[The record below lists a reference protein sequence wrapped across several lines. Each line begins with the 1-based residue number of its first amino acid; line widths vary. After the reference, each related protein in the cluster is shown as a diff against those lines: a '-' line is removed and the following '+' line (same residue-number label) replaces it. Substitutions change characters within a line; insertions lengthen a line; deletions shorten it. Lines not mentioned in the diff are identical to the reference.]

1 MKRRD
6 FVRSASALTA
16 LSFMDLKAFAG
27 MMSELPAQEASM
39 PVLFAGHGSPMNAI
53 EDNEF
58 TRGWKAAAA
67 KLPTPKAILC
77 VSAHWETKGTQVTA
91 MKMPPTI
98 HDFGG
103 FPEKLFQQQ
112 YPAPGSPELAGEI
125 KHLVKKTEIAL
136 DEKWGLDHGTWSV
149 IMPMFPKADIPVL
162 QLSIDYTKD
171 AKYHFELAK
180 ELAALRKKGVLIVG
194 SGNIV
199 HNLGMMQWKDGAYDW
214 TIEFD
219 TKIKD
224 AILKEDWDSLINY
237 RKFGRAADLSVPSNE
252 HYLPLL
258 YIAALKDS
266 KDKTTFFNEKNTMGS
281 ISMRSVVFHG

>member
-1 MKRRD
+1 
-6 FVRSASALTA
+6 
-16 LSFMDLKAFAG
+16 MDLKAFAG
-27 MMSELPAQEASM
+27 MMSELPNQESTM
-39 PVLFAGHGSPMNAI
+39 PVMFAGHGSPMNAI

-67 KLPTPKAILC
+67 KLPVPKAILC

-112 YPAPGSPELAGEI
+112 YPAPGSPDLAGEI

-149 IMPMFPKADIPVL
+149 LLPMFPKADIPVL

-219 TKIKD
+219 TKIKE
-224 AILKEDWDSLINY
+224 AILKEDWESLINY